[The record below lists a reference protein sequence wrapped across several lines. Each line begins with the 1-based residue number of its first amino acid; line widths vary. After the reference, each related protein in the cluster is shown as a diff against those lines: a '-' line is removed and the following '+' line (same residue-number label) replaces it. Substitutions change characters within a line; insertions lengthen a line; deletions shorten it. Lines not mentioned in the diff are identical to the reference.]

1 MNAPKPI
8 NAMKHFGGGPEYG
21 GKKKPGEINYIA
33 KMAFLCLAV
42 MTVVC
47 LFMHHTNDSLQQN
60 DNLPAKPLQRP
71 IGAYIQADVTSVEL
85 EHVAEGKITTCTVE
99 GEVLDLLRKWT
110 NNLQPVETSTGKW
123 TIDFETGNTP
133 EQMEWK
139 EAFTVTV
146 TPSDYQNGSC
156 GFSYFICNSEEQYL
170 VVDGNWFLVK
180 NPSYPPIFQ

>member
-42 MTVVC
+42 M
-47 LFMHHTNDSLQQN
+47 
-60 DNLPAKPLQRP
+60 
-71 IGAYIQADVTSVEL
+71 
-85 EHVAEGKITTCTVE
+85 TVE

-156 GFSYFICNSEEQYL
+156 GFSYYICNSEEQYL